1 MFLHTHI
8 NFPLLSSFPFF
19 PLPPPRLSARF
30 TSDSRPPLESGS
42 GPWAP
47 VCSTGESPATDPGA
61 RKEEEKS
68 NVFFSPHREEERS
81 FRSAVSFLRSLLDRI
96 SPAAGGGRGGFDGSR
111 FRCLRLRRP
120 SESTDFDS
128 TPLRS
133 QSRRQGLGGEGKRE
147 VGPAP
152 LLLHD
157 DHPRAKADK
166 EREDERTQSRKFG
179 AREERVG
186 WARGGGEAVRKVFP
200 TYFPL
205 ESASP
210 PPAWPPVMLP
220 AGLGRRNVKGA
231 RKQGGRPLAAEG
243 QSSLSSSSLR

>member
-42 GPWAP
+42 GPRAP
-47 VCSTGESPATDPGA
+47 VCSTGESPTTDPGV

-68 NVFFSPHREEERS
+68 NVSFSPHREEERS
-81 FRSAVSFLRSLLDRI
+81 FRSAVSFLRSLLR
-96 SPAAGGGRGGFDGSR
+96 SLRRPAAAAAAASTALS
-111 FRCLRLRRP
+111 FRCWRQRRP
-120 SESTDFDS
+120 SEPTDFDS

-166 EREDERTQSRKFG
+166 ERENERTQSREFG
-179 AREERVG
+179 EREERVG

-200 TYFPL
+200 TYSPL
-205 ESASP
+205 EIADCSSAS
-210 PPAWPPVMLP
+210 PPVMLP

-243 QSSLSSSSLR
+243 QSSSSSSSLR